1 MSARSRSSPKP
12 RSAAAEPGANGAP
25 AAPSLHSSVR
35 GGREGRGAGSTRA
48 CGRPDPRSPHLPALT
63 SPPAPGGGAA
73 PGGGRAPT
81 TRAALTGCSRTT
93 PPPGTAD
100 FKRPRPFRARAPPL
114 RRGGREG
121 GPPARRRREGGS
133 GGAERPEA
141 FTIGTGQRVREEEPE
156 PGRAAGRRQ
165 GCLPGGRS
173 EPPPPA
179 ARAAPRAAAPRP
191 RRTRE
196 ASPPCCH
203 PPPRATGGTVRSVAL
218 PLPPSTAEVGGAVHL
233 YVSEAGCWRPITG
246 RGRGIPGPRLSPGD
260 GGSGPSPL
268 FVETGTVRCKLG
280 GAVTCGLPRL
290 PACRGVGENK
300 QQAAHSERQW
310 RNPRPPVSSRCT
322 APPSAWAEPHC
333 MLGTVVP
340 PGGPG
345 RLRTDSRSERRNPP
359 QTPVY
364 PIKRRALYYKTYLE
378 FYWDTVYH
386 VTPPDPLPG

>member
-1 MSARSRSSPKP
+1 MSARSRSSPEP
-12 RSAAAEPGANGAP
+12 RSAAAEPGANRAP
-25 AAPSLHSSVR
+25 AAPSLHPSVR

-156 PGRAAGRRQ
+156 PGRAAGGRQ

-191 RRTRE
+191 RRARE

-203 PPPRATGGTVRSVAL
+203 PPPPPRATGGTVRSVAL

-233 YVSEAGCWRPITG
+233 YVSEAGC
-246 RGRGIPGPRLSPGD
+246 
-260 GGSGPSPL
+260 
-268 FVETGTVRCKLG
+268 
-280 GAVTCGLPRL
+280 
-290 PACRGVGENK
+290 
-300 QQAAHSERQW
+300 
-310 RNPRPPVSSRCT
+310 
-322 APPSAWAEPHC
+322 
-333 MLGTVVP
+333 
-340 PGGPG
+340 
-345 RLRTDSRSERRNPP
+345 
-359 QTPVY
+359 
-364 PIKRRALYYKTYLE
+364 
-378 FYWDTVYH
+378 
-386 VTPPDPLPG
+386 